1 MFERRLK
8 IFLAVLIGFAAV
20 LVLRAVQVQVVQR
33 PIWREQAE
41 RTMKRSETLETVRG
55 RILDFRGREVAI
67 DAPSIDACV
76 DYRAILE
83 RPDEAWVRQQAIGR
97 LRARL
102 GSDYRSADPAA
113 RRKMID
119 EESERVKLDLQIMW
133 EKLGKLSGLG
143 TDQIR
148 AIRQA
153 IVQRVQMRRRYVW
166 YYNYVEAMQRYQ
178 NREVSPWYRRWLI
191 DDSAQTPEL
200 DQFELTVGEQLQPH
214 AILRNISL
222 EVNNELGKHM
232 DRYPGLVLR
241 PGTHRYYPYNEAGC
255 HLLGHLSRVD
265 RKDLEN
271 DPNLGTNELRQYL
284 PNDII
289 GRTGVEAL
297 CEAELRGSR
306 GRIERLVGE
315 NRILST
321 IAPVPGKDVR
331 LSIDIEL
338 QREVQALFR
347 RVRVG
352 LGDGPENV
360 HEMHG
365 AAVVID
371 VQTGEVRALASYPD
385 FNLNELDDRYGELAA
400 DEINSPLLNRA
411 TQAQLE
417 PGSTAKPMVGLGAI
431 TQGVLG
437 LYEGIECTGYLVL
450 RGHEYAEGRCWTAS
464 MYAAQLGKAGVRH
477 HPFPIPH
484 HGTHGNPDGFLTF
497 GDALERSCNVFF
509 ETLGDRMG
517 IEGLSYWFGQ
527 FGLGRPTGIGIA
539 ESSGRLPSDF
549 NGPAWRKRAIKW
561 FGAIGQGQVWATPI
575 QMANVAA
582 TIARDGVWVRPHL
595 IAGEDSKPSDRV
607 NLHLNP
613 QALAEAQDGMT
624 RVVNGPAGTGRQ
636 LHNDEVLIA
645 GKTGSAQA
653 APFSIKLRD
662 EQGNILLDEKGRPR
676 RKYFEPNTAEH
687 PNLQVPWYMGFGPN
701 AQISHAWYIGFA
713 PADRPRIAFA
723 VLVEYGGSGGIA
735 GASIARGVIE
745 KCIAYGYLSVGS
757 TARVVAGTGQDY
769 DSISR

>member
-8 IFLAVLIGFAAV
+8 IFLAALIIFTIV
-20 LVLRAVQVQVVQR
+20 LVLRAVQVQVIQR
-33 PIWREQAE
+33 SVWREQAG
-41 RTMKRSETLETVRG
+41 RTMKRSETLETTRG
-55 RILDFRGREVAI
+55 RILDLRGRELAI

-83 RPDEAWVRQQAIGR
+83 RPDEAWVRRQAINR

-102 GSDYRSADPAA
+102 GSEYRSTDSSG
-113 RRKMID
+113 RQKMIAD
-119 EESERVKLDLQIMW
+119 EIDCVKLDLRIMW
-133 EKLGKLSGLG
+133 ERLGRISGLG
-143 TDQIR
+143 ADEIR
-148 AIRQA
+148 AIRLA
-153 IVQRVQMRRRYVW
+153 IVQRVEMRRRYVW

-178 NREVSPWYRRWLI
+178 DRDVSPWYRRWLI

-222 EVNNELGKHM
+222 DVNNELGKHL
-232 DRYPGLVLR
+232 DQYPGLVLR
-241 PGTHRYYPYNEAGC
+241 PGTHRYYPYNEAAC

-271 DPNLGTNELRQYL
+271 DPNLGKDELRQYL
-284 PNDII
+284 PNDVI
-289 GRTGVEAL
+289 GRTGVESL
-297 CEAELRGSR
+297 CEQRLRGSR
-306 GRIERLVGE
+306 GRIDRLVGE
-315 NRILST
+315 KRILDT
-321 IAPVPGKDVR
+321 IEPVPGQDVR

-338 QREVQALFR
+338 QREIQSLYR

-352 LGDGPENV
+352 LGEGAQNI

-371 VQTGEVRALASYPD
+371 VKTGEVRALASYPD
-385 FNLNELDDRYGELAA
+385 FNLNELDDRYRELAG

-411 TQAQLE
+411 TQSQLE

-431 TQGVLG
+431 TQGEVG
-437 LYEGIECTGYLVL
+437 LYEGIECTGYLKL
-450 RGHEYAEGRCWTAS
+450 HGHEYAEGRCWTAS
-464 MYAAQLGKAGVRH
+464 MYAAQLGKAGVAH

-484 HGTHGNPDGFLTF
+484 HGTHGNADGFLTF
-497 GDALERSCNVFF
+497 SEAIERSCNVYF
-509 ETLGDRMG
+509 ETLGDRLG
-517 IEGLSYWFGQ
+517 IEGLSFWFGQ

-539 ESSGRLPSDF
+539 EASGRLPGDF
-549 NGPAWRKRAIKW
+549 NGPAWRRPATRW
-561 FGAIGQGQVWATPI
+561 FAAIGQGQIWATPI

-582 TIARDGVWVRPHL
+582 TIARDGQWIRPHL
-595 IAGEDSKPSDRV
+595 IADEQLKTADLV

-613 QALAEAQDGMT
+613 QALAEARLGMT
-624 RVVNGPAGTGRQ
+624 RVVNGPAGTGRE
-636 LHNDEVLIA
+636 LHNDEILIA

-662 EQGNILLDEKGRPR
+662 ADGKFILDEKGRPKR
-676 RKYFEPNTAEH
+676 QYFTPSTPEH
-687 PNLQVPWYMGFGPN
+687 PNPQVPWYMGFGPE
-701 AQISHAWYIGFA
+701 AHISHAWYIGFA
-713 PADRPRIAFA
+713 PADKPQIAFA

-745 KCIAYGYLSVGS
+745 KCLALGYLSPGA
-757 TARVVAGTGQDY
+757 TVAMTRA
-769 DSISR
+769 ISAFPN

>member
-8 IFLAVLIGFAAV
+8 IFLALLIVFTVV
-20 LVLRAVQVQVVQR
+20 LVLRAVQVQVIQR
-33 PIWREQAE
+33 SVWREQAA
-41 RTMKRSETLETVRG
+41 RTMKRSESLETTRG
-55 RILDFRGREVAI
+55 RILDFHGRELAI

-83 RPDEAWVRQQAIGR
+83 RPDDAWVRQQAINR
-97 LRARL
+97 LRARM
-102 GSDYRSADPAA
+102 GGEYRSTDPAG
-113 RRKMID
+113 RQKMIA
-119 EESERVKLDLQIMW
+119 EEIDRVKVDLRIMW
-133 EKLGKLSGLG
+133 ERLGRLSGLG
-143 TDQIR
+143 TDEIR

-153 IVQRVQMRRRYVW
+153 IVQRVEMRRRYVW
-166 YYNYVEAMQRYQ
+166 YYSYVEAMQRYQ
-178 NREVSPWYRRWLI
+178 DRDVSPWYRRWLI
-191 DDSAQTPEL
+191 DESAQTPEL

-241 PGTHRYYPYNEAGC
+241 PGTHRYYPYNEAAC

-271 DPNLGTNELRQYL
+271 DPNLGKDELRHYL

-297 CEAELRGSR
+297 CEQQLRGSR

-315 NRILST
+315 NRILNTFS
-321 IAPVPGKDVR
+321 PVPGRDVR

-338 QREVQALFR
+338 QREIQSLFR

-352 LGDGPENV
+352 LGEGPENV

-371 VQTGEVRALASYPD
+371 IKTGEVRALASYPD
-385 FNLNELDDRYGELAA
+385 FNLNELDDRYRELAT

-411 TQAQLE
+411 TQSQLE

-431 TQGVLG
+431 TQGAVG
-437 LYEGIECTGYLVL
+437 LYEGIECTGYLTL
-450 RGHEYAEGRCWTAS
+450 HGHEYAEGRCWTAS

-484 HGTHGNPDGFLTF
+484 HGTHGNADGFLTF
-497 GDALERSCNVFF
+497 SEAIERSCNVYF
-509 ETLGDRMG
+509 ETLGDRLG
-517 IEGLSYWFGQ
+517 IEGLSFWFGQ

-549 NGPAWRKRAIKW
+549 NGPAWRRPATRW
-561 FGAIGQGQVWATPI
+561 FAAIGQGQIWATPI
-575 QMANVAA
+575 QMANAAA
-582 TIARDGVWVRPHL
+582 TIARDGQWIRPHL
-595 IAGEDSKPSDRV
+595 IADEKLKPADRV

-613 QALAEAQDGMT
+613 QALAEARLGMT
-624 RVVNGPAGTGRQ
+624 RVVNGPAGTGRE
-636 LHNDEVLIA
+636 LHHDDILIA

-662 EQGNILLDEKGRPR
+662 QEGKFILDEKGRPKR
-676 RKYFEPNTAEH
+676 RYFTPSTPENPN
-687 PNLQVPWYMGFGPN
+687 PQVPWYMGFGPESH
-701 AQISHAWYIGFA
+701 ISHAWYIGFA
-713 PADRPRIAFA
+713 PADKPRLAFA

-745 KCIAYGYLSVGS
+745 KCLALGYLSPGDTFALTRS
-757 TARVVAGTGQDY
+757 PAFIQN
-769 DSISR
+769 